1 MHDII
6 TIRPLDI
13 VVLTCYLVGIA
24 GLGIYFLKKNKT
36 TEDYFL
42 GGRSFP
48 GWAVGL
54 SMMGTSISSVT
65 FLAYPAAAFKLDWR
79 QLFSNLPVP
88 FVALFA
94 ILILIPIFRG
104 KTRTTAFEYLEERF
118 GPLIRLYGASSYIVL
133 QLIRLGSIL
142 YLVAIPIHFLTGIH
156 ILLIIVAGGIF
167 IAIYTVAGGIEA
179 VIWTDVIQ
187 SIVLVF
193 GGIICLTVILY
204 KLPGGISEIL
214 SVGIKAQK
222 FSPGPMEFNFS
233 ERTFWTV
240 VFLGL
245 FSWIGDYSANQSMI
259 QRYLA
264 ASSTREARKATVIYM
279 AIGIPTWVFYF
290 FLGTSL
296 FVFYKAIPDSNA
308 WAMEADQVLPY
319 FILTSVP
326 AGIGGII
333 LAGVISAA
341 MSSLDSSINAVAT
354 VGVVDIFKRFSTKVQ
369 NDEYYLRL
377 ARWLSVITA
386 AFMIGGAII
395 FYYLPKETMFDLL
408 LIIGSLF
415 GGCVTGMFL
424 IGFFSIRVDYKSA
437 LTALVISISLNVYLL
452 LNAIHL
458 LPECVCINIHS
469 YWVNLIVNVTFM
481 FVAYLVSLVS
491 RSQRRRLNK
500 LTIWTMKTPV

>member
-6 TIRPLDI
+6 TMRPLDI

-24 GLGIYFLKKNKT
+24 GLGIYFIKKNKT

-54 SMMGTSISSVT
+54 SMMGTSISAVT

-94 ILILIPIFRG
+94 IFILIPIFRG

-118 GPLIRLYGASSYIVL
+118 GPLIRLYGAVSYIVL
-133 QLIRLGSIL
+133 QLLRLGSIL
-142 YLVAIPIHFLTGIH
+142 YLVAIPIHFLTGVH
-156 ILLIIVAGGIF
+156 ILFIIMAGGIF

-187 SIVLVF
+187 SIVLVL
-193 GGIICLTVILY
+193 GGITCLIVIVI

-214 SVGIKAQK
+214 SVGIEAQK

-240 VFLGL
+240 IFLGL

-259 QRYLA
+259 QRYFA
-264 ASSTREARKATVIYM
+264 ASSTREARKATAIYM
-279 AIGIPTWVFYF
+279 AVGIPTWVFYF

-308 WAMEADQVLPY
+308 WAMEPDQVLPY

-326 AGIGGII
+326 AGISGII

-354 VGVVDIFKRFSTKVQ
+354 VSVVDIFKRFSTKDH
-369 NDEYYLRL
+369 NDGYYLRL
-377 ARWLSVITA
+377 ARWLSIITA
-386 AFMIGGAII
+386 LFMIGGAII
-395 FYYLPKETMFDLL
+395 FYLLPKETMFDLL
-408 LIIGSLF
+408 LTIVSIF
-415 GGCVTGMFL
+415 AGCVTGMFL
-424 IGFFSIRVDYKSA
+424 IGFFTTRVNYKSA
-437 LTALVISISLNVYLL
+437 LIAMIISISLNVYLL
-452 LNAIHL
+452 FNAIDL
-458 LPECVCINIHS
+458 LPESISINIHS
-469 YWVNLIVNVTFM
+469 YWANLIVNVTFM
-481 FVAYLVSLVS
+481 FVAYVLSLIHRTRPQKLS
-491 RSQRRRLNK
+491 R
-500 LTIWTMKTPV
+500 LTIWTMK